1 MIFDGHCWPDSKVG
15 RLIMNRIVAALK
27 SYISYLQHVLRRRA
41 KSAADDEEDPFIYP
55 HS

>member
-1 MIFDGHCWPDSKVG
+1 MQAGDKG
-15 RLIMNRIVAALK
+15 RQIMNRIVAALK
-27 SYISYLQHVLRRRA
+27 SYIAYLQYVLRRRA